1 MTSRVLRPWPAP
13 GHRRVRA
20 RLVALACAALA
31 AGALVGCG
39 SSSSGSGGGTGAA
52 AATATGAAKPATINL
67 WLAGQFSASTPG
79 TAYRQWVNDQ
89 ITRFKAAHPGSN
101 VNVTLLPVD
110 NDQAAAKLEAAF
122 TSHQVPDVL
131 LIFSG
136 GYTTPYISSLTD
148 LSPYINASPGMYSS
162 IADWDL
168 SCADLNCQNG
178 KGQIYG
184 VPLEFVSYGLF
195 YNKAMFAKAGIS
207 GPPATWSDLLSD
219 CSKLKS
225 SGVIPIA
232 YGDRD
237 GYSSDNWVTL
247 MYASHFSSAAD
258 VSGVNSGALKYTD
271 PKLVTPLEKLVQLHT
286 NGCVNADA
294 STHENVDAN
303 NYFLSK
309 KAAMVLMFPQI
320 VTQFEKALGK
330 DLGVASVPVSGNGPL
345 AGTTAGNSNDNFV
358 IPKGAPHPALGFDF
372 VKLATDATAGSELLK
387 LLGSPTLNKAAA
399 SHATKDPIVQFFL
412 KHAQDPSM
420 PLLDSVIPAKIA
432 LFYYKELQQAF
443 AGTVTPPA
451 AMQAVQQDASQ
462 ANP

>member
-1 MTSRVLRPWPAP
+1 MPSSASRPRADSRS
-13 GHRRVRA
+13 GRQRA
-20 RLVALACAALA
+20 RLGATICSALA
-31 AGALVGCG
+31 ALALVGCG
-39 SSSSGSGGGTGAA
+39 SSSSSSSAIAGGSTSAA
-52 AATATGAAKPATINL
+52 GAAKPATINL

-79 TAYRQWVNDQ
+79 TPYRKWIDDQ
-89 ITRFKAAHPGSN
+89 TARFKAAHPGSN
-101 VNVTLLPVD
+101 VQVTLLPVN
-110 NDQAAAKLEAAF
+110 NDQAAAKLESAF

-136 GYTTPYISSLTD
+136 GYTTPYISSLTE
-148 LSPYINASPGMYSS
+148 LNPYINSSPGMYNS
-162 IADWDL
+162 IADWNL
-168 SCADLNCQNG
+168 SCGNLNCNNG
-178 KGQIYG
+178 SGQIYG

-207 GPPATWSDLLSD
+207 GPPKTWPALLSD
-219 CSKLKS
+219 CTKLKS

-237 GYSSDNWVTL
+237 GYSTDNWVTL
-247 MYASHFSSAAD
+247 MYASYFSSAAD
-258 VSGVNSGALKYTD
+258 VQSVNTRAIKYAN
-271 PKLVTPLEKLVQLHT
+271 PKLVDPLQQLAQLHT
-286 NGCVNADA
+286 NGCVNPDA

-320 VTQFEKALGK
+320 VTQFEQALGK
-330 DLGVASVPVSGNGPL
+330 NLGVASIPVSGTGPL

-372 VKLATDATAGSELLK
+372 IKLATDATAGSELLK
-387 LLGSPTLNKAAA
+387 LLGSPTLNKLAA
-399 SHATKDPIVQFFL
+399 SRAPSDPIVQFFL

-420 PLLDSVIPAKIA
+420 PLLDSVIPAKLA

-443 AGTVTPPA
+443 AGSVSPTA
-451 AMQAVQQDASQ
+451 AMKAVDQDVSQ
-462 ANP
+462 SNP